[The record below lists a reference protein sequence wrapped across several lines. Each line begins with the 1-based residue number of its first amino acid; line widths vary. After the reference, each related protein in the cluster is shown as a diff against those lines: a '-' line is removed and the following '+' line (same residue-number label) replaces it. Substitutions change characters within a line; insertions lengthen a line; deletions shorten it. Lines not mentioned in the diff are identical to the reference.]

1 MSEEVTISPCLLR
14 EAREHG
20 GRRQTVERGRLLRT
34 IVMTG
39 MYGPGENVVQS
50 DANRKARLEI
60 DL

>member
-1 MSEEVTISPCLLR
+1 MKSVTISPCLLR

-34 IVMTG
+34 IMTG

>member
-1 MSEEVTISPCLLR
+1 MLSNVSEERNDFAMSVA

-34 IVMTG
+34 IMTG

-50 DANRKARLEI
+50 DANRKRGWK
-60 DL
+60 